1 MLRPTCCIGR
11 ARESIRYYVLGGW
24 VGSFWPW
31 WPFWRS
37 SLDVA
42 FVAIGFT
49 NFEQPGE
56 SGFFLQMLFLVLT
69 VQWIDAFCYSC
80 LGGEFYNWSFYV
92 ATFLLLFVFLMAF
105 SVSD

>member
-56 SGFFLQMLFLVLT
+56 SGFLLANAVFGTDCSVDRCVLLQLSWRRVLQLVILRCDIFAA
-69 VQWIDAFCYSC
+69 VCISH
-80 LGGEFYNWSFYV
+80 G
-92 ATFLLLFVFLMAF
+92 VF
-105 SVSD
+105 SK